1 MYVPIIY
8 AIIDYILYGNLMI
21 SWGYITGGWAELF
34 GIGERELFR
43 KVVRL
48 IFGCF
53 FCDEVST

>member
-53 FCDEVST
+53 FL